1 MDGNAGDQLRALV
14 GDAVR
19 AELGG
24 PLNELRRF
32 VERRMTEL
40 STEINATVQMVD
52 FSEAHLSKKLQQMY
66 DQLTQVVALP
76 AQPPR
81 NSSVDLESIVNA
93 TEDAANRIMSA
104 AEAIRGHIARSKSAE
119 TAAIAE
125 QLNAIFE
132 ACSFHDLTGQRVRRA
147 LKHLQRVGDELA
159 EIVEASTLHLGHGAH
174 AAHAAAAPGPN
185 RELKQD
191 EIDKLMAS

>member
-1 MDGNAGDQLRALV
+1 MDGDAGDRMRQLV

-24 PLNELRRF
+24 PLGELRRF

-52 FSEAHLSKKLQQMY
+52 FSEAHLSQKLQQMY
-66 DQLTQVVALP
+66 EQLTYVVALP

-81 NSSVDLESIVNA
+81 NSSVDLESIVCA

-104 AEAIRGHIARSKSAE
+104 AENIRGCIARNQSGDSAV
-119 TAAIAE
+119 IAE

-159 EIVEASTLHLGHGAH
+159 EIVEASMHHLGTAPAGTPPQPGA
-174 AAHAAAAPGPN
+174 G

-191 EIDKLMAS
+191 EIDRLMAG